1 VTVLLTGLAGRLSSG
16 AFLGNYRSSLPGINS
31 AAAASAVHLRER
43 APFNLEKF
51 FGLNPSLYQG

>member
-31 AAAASAVHLRER
+31 AAASAVHLRER

>member
-1 VTVLLTGLAGRLSSG
+1 LTGRLSSG

-31 AAAASAVHLRER
+31 AAAAAAVHLRER